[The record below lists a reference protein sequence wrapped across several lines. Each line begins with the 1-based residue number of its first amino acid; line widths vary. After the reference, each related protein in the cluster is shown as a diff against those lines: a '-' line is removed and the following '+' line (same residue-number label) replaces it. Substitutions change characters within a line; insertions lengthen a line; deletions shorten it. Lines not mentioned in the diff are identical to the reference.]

1 MTQWE
6 KGDVKFSKKIS
17 IELFIIYFVA
27 EKRLWKLLREN
38 GVSIIRSLRINH
50 RLCDLWL
57 AILYAKVADV
67 TLVGVLIVLMYD
79 SIIPFLEKCISL
91 FGGTNSLKVV
101 VLLSSCS
108 LRM

>member
-1 MTQWE
+1 M
-6 KGDVKFSKKIS
+6 S
-17 IELFIIYFVA
+17 IT
-27 EKRLWKLLREN
+27 RP
-38 GVSIIRSLRINH
+38 LRIDD
-50 RLCDLWL
+50 RLCDLRL

-79 SIIPFLEKCISL
+79 SIIPFLEKSISL
-91 FGGTNSLKVV
+91 FGGTYGLKVV